1 MILLFWFESLGN
13 GISADQ
19 YAFQVSTGFILGA
32 KGEFATG
39 GFNKAYGRGRPSNSR
54 QITKMIYNGLVYSPA
69 TNLLNKAYDKA
80 TK

>member
-1 MILLFWFESLGN
+1 MGN
-13 GISADQ
+13 GIRGDQ
-19 YAFQVSTGFILGA
+19 YLFQVSTGFIFGA
-32 KGEFATG
+32 KGELATG

-54 QITKMIYNGLVYSPA
+54 EITKMIYSGLVYSPA